1 MKRLLHK
8 RIGAAFPVFNPQ
20 CCVTSVITQQ
30 RAELRAP
37 PSFPTVCQS
46 HVSAAKG
53 RRDDSECRP
62 TTIILYRQDK
72 TGAKA
77 RQGAAQVK
85 ETVQEYIAGAET
97 VSDDP
102 ATRDYVVVRA
112 RLMAA
117 K

>member
-1 MKRLLHK
+1 M
-8 RIGAAFPVFNPQ
+8 
-20 CCVTSVITQQ
+20 CVC
-30 RAELRAP
+30 E
-37 PSFPTVCQS
+37 
-46 HVSAAKG
+46 
-53 RRDDSECRP
+53 
-62 TTIILYRQDK
+62 QDK

-77 RQGAAQVK
+77 RQGTNQVK

-97 VSDDP
+97 VSEDP

>member
-1 MKRLLHK
+1 MHSAERILLQLPL
-8 RIGAAFPVFNPQ
+8 RYNR
-20 CCVTSVITQQ
+20 VTEVLSQ
-30 RAELRAP
+30 
-37 PSFPTVCQS
+37 
-46 HVSAAKG
+46 
-53 RRDDSECRP
+53 
-62 TTIILYRQDK
+62 QDK

-77 RQGAAQVK
+77 RQGTNQVK

-97 VSDDP
+97 VSEDP